1 MALPDEGGGGQE
13 GQGECKRK
21 GHAPPGKLRAQI
33 WLCWWFDKHKDTKF
47 QGGNNFPCAKPVT
60 DEQRA
65 FAANRRTTSKMARD
79 NEREEKKAKK
89 ASASNS
95 VTTLAPPASSDD
107 EAGDGNAL
115 ALARATANQRGRPPN
130 AFTLLNNATRR
141 AADSEAEVQ
150 TLKGELAS
158 TKEELSSVRD
168 ELAGKEAVLAK
179 RNAQI
184 EQYKAEV
191 KAKGDTA
198 LQQCAMRQEQQQG
211 SEAVQRLFEAAVL
224 EVCGEDKLA
233 QVKAHFEDASEKRK
247 GVADASWAKV
257 ALDVAAMKD
266 ATRVAWEA
274 GAVATRSIEAA
285 EKAGV
290 VPGKAKEAVKELKVD
305 IAEHQNAFWPIC
317 NRPHRF
323 INKVDAVKLTIDKKA
338 KKAAKEAAK
347 EAAQAA
353 VQELIKAREAEA
365 A

>member
-1 MALPDEGGGGQE
+1 
-13 GQGECKRK
+13 
-21 GHAPPGKLRAQI
+21 
-33 WLCWWFDKHKDTKF
+33 
-47 QGGNNFPCAKPVT
+47 
-60 DEQRA
+60 
-65 FAANRRTTSKMARD
+65 MARD

-95 VTTLAPPASSDD
+95 VTTLAPSPA
-107 EAGDGNAL
+107 
-115 ALARATANQRGRPPN
+115 ATTRPATVTPSPSPAPPPTSGVAPN

-266 ATRVAWEA
+266 ATRGWRGRRARWPRA
-274 GAVATRSIEAA
+274 PSRRPRRPASCPARPRRRRS
-285 EKAGV
+285 
-290 VPGKAKEAVKELKVD
+290 
-305 IAEHQNAFWPIC
+305 
-317 NRPHRF
+317 
-323 INKVDAVKLTIDKKA
+323 
-338 KKAAKEAAK
+338 
-347 EAAQAA
+347 
-353 VQELIKAREAEA
+353 
-365 A
+365 